1 MSRTRKTAR
10 ARDAFR
16 MNWVFGQ
23 IVPVI
28 IDVPEIALIGVAVLL
43 MRAMLTTY
51 PKVVTRH
58 IALMTVRFEVW
69 RGGLRRLPFFISFA
83 ECTRCY
89 FRTCKRKKGPSFAT
103 GRSVQT
109 ISQRGIKG
117 LWPSFSPYWEQVLPR
132 KTWFAVIFESI
143 PTTYGDPGTD
153 VCDNLVGCLGRICQR
168 F

>member
-58 IALMTVRFEVW
+58 IALMTV
-69 RGGLRRLPFFISFA
+69 LRCGEAAYVVYLFHFI
-83 ECTRCY
+83 CRM
-89 FRTCKRKKGPSFAT
+89 
-103 GRSVQT
+103 
-109 ISQRGIKG
+109 
-117 LWPSFSPYWEQVLPR
+117 
-132 KTWFAVIFESI
+132 
-143 PTTYGDPGTD
+143 
-153 VCDNLVGCLGRICQR
+153 
-168 F
+168 